1 MSKSSLRF
9 RAAAALLLGAAC
21 ASAQTYTN
29 AFPGLTF
36 TRPIWMEEIP
46 GKPGNLLVLEQVG
59 SVQLVRKQ
67 GDTWTKTEFVKIPV
81 TGGTSGGDE
90 QGLLG
95 FAFHP
100 QFAQNRK
107 YYLYYVHNSGGLAD
121 FLDERLADETLL
133 KDAGTAPRNILR
145 VADNAV
151 NHNGGTIRFR
161 KDGFL
166 YVGLGDGGSQN
177 DPNGNGQNKNALLA
191 KILRID
197 VDKSE
202 GGKAYGIPA
211 DNPFAGGGG
220 APEVY
225 AWGLRNPYRW
235 VFDPVTDEF
244 WVADVGQITM
254 EEVDIVEKGGNYGW
268 KVSEGTNGVTG
279 DIKGPVFAYGTTE
292 GNCIIGGYVFRGN
305 PASKFNAHYV
315 VGDYGSN
322 NMWALKSNGPT
333 AAATKVQLAKAPA
346 QPRGFGTDHAG
357 RIYLMGGT
365 TTVYLLGGP
374 DWEVVTSTFLPE
386 DGNLKQSIGC
396 IFACRPGSRLDAK
409 AFAAG
414 RDLALHDLSGARVG
428 TIARASGEVPAHLK
442 AGMYILKA
450 GGGAKPDLL
459 MIR

>member
-1 MSKSSLRF
+1 MRKSSPWIRTL
-9 RAAAALLLGAAC
+9 AALLSGVSL

-29 AFPGLTF
+29 AFPGLSF

-67 GDTWTKTEFVKIPV
+67 GDAWTKTEFVKIPV

-107 YYLYYVHNSGGLAD
+107 YYLYYVHNSGGLGD
-121 FLDERLADETLL
+121 IIDERLADETLL
-133 KDAGTAPRNILR
+133 KDAGAAPRRILR
-145 VADNAV
+145 IEDNAV

-166 YVGLGDGGSQN
+166 YFGIGDGGSQN

-191 KILRID
+191 KMLRID

-220 APEVY
+220 APEVW

-235 VFDPVTDEF
+235 VFDPVTDEQ

-254 EEVDIVEKGGNYGW
+254 EEVDIVEKNSNYGW

-279 DIKGPVFAYGTTE
+279 DIKAPVFAYGRTDGTA
-292 GNCIIGGYVFRGN
+292 IVGGYVFRGN
-305 PASKFNAHYV
+305 PASRFNAHFV
-315 VGDYGSN
+315 VGDYGTS
-322 NMWALKSNGPT
+322 NMWALKSNGP
-333 AAATKVQLAKAPA
+333 AAPATKVALAKAPA
-346 QPRGFGTDHAG
+346 EPRGFGTDHAG
-357 RIYLMGGT
+357 RIYLMAGT
-365 TTVYLLGGP
+365 STVYLMGGP
-374 DWEVVTSTFLPE
+374 DWEVAAANFIPE
-386 DGNLKQSIGC
+386 DGRLKQGIGC
-396 IFACRPGSRLDAK
+396 IFACRPGARLDAK

-414 RDLALHDLSGARVG
+414 SDLSLHDLSGARLG
-428 TIARASGEVPAHLK
+428 TVSRASGEVPSHLK
-442 AGMYILKA
+442 AGMYILKTEGRA
-450 GGGAKPDLL
+450 RPDLL
-459 MIR
+459 MIK